1 MSNRVGFW
9 VDMKHPY
16 VTYHDD
22 YIESVWWSLKQ
33 LAEKGMLYKGH
44 KIVPYCPRCGTA
56 LSSHEVAQ
64 GYKNVKEKSAFV
76 RFKVVDEENT
86 YLLAWTTTPW
96 TLPSNLALCV
106 NPHETYCH
114 VRAEGRVYIMAKA
127 LVETVLEGKEPEILD
142 EMPGTALHGL
152 EYEPLYRFVEPR

>member
-1 MSNRVGFW
+1 MG
-9 VDMKHPY
+9 
-16 VTYHDD
+16 
-22 YIESVWWSLKQ
+22 
-33 LAEKGMLYKGH
+33 
-44 KIVPYCPRCGTA
+44 
-56 LSSHEVAQ
+56 
-64 GYKNVKEKSAFV
+64 
-76 RFKVVDEENT
+76 EENT

-152 EYEPLYRFVEPR
+152 EYEPLYRFVEPDKKAGSSSATITSP